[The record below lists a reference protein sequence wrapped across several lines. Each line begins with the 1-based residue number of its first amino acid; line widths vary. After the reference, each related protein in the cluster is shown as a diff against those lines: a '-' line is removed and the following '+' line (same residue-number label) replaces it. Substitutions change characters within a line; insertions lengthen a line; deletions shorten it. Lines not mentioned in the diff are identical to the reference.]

1 MSILVGTVL
10 RRHAKYRVT
19 ILSINFVKSVIRR
32 VKSHVFI
39 PFYTTLTEV
48 NEVLYDMILVNK

>member
-10 RRHAKYRVT
+10 RRHAKYRVI

-32 VKSHVFI
+32 VTSHFFI
-39 PFYTTLTEV
+39 PFYTLTEV
-48 NEVLYDMILVNK
+48 NEVLYDMRRVNK

>member
-1 MSILVGTVL
+1 MFILVGTFL

-32 VKSHVFI
+32 VKSH
-39 PFYTTLTEV
+39 FYTLTEV